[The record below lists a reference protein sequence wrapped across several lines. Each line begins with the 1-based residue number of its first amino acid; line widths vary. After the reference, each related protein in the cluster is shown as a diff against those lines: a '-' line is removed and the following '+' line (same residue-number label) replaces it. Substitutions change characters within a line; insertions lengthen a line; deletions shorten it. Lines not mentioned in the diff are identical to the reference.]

1 MCTSAPRCEGERDG
15 PGERRE
21 GLAGEGSKSS
31 NNGRRGAGRCTRGA
45 ERGSQI
51 GTASGSGRAAER
63 AGPGRAWWKPLECAG
78 LWGRD
83 RGGDGEGGRPGRSH
97 VSQAC
102 SSFLVP
108 AGGEPGPVRMP
119 VLQIPILYYF
129 VFEFCIL
136 YGLYPAMKCTVPRL
150 RPCLCFCGF

>member
-1 MCTSAPRCEGERDG
+1 MAPGRGERDSQ
-15 PGERRE
+15 ER
-21 GLAGEGSKSS
+21 
-31 NNGRRGAGRCTRGA
+31 GRRAATMGDGGAGRFTRGA